1 MNKVVLR
8 HISTISFL
16 LIIPFWIVY
25 IFTIEIIK
33 SIFNNLGI
41 SVTVLIS
48 AFIGF
53 ILTYYFSMNE
63 YTFFSGDGII
73 FYIITSLLMSAITL
87 LFFTIYAFVYYVMF
101 HESKIEGG
109 E

>member
-25 IFTIEIIK
+25 ILTIEIIK

-41 SVTVLIS
+41 SITVLI
-48 AFIGF
+48 AIIIGF
-53 ILTYYFSMNE
+53 GSTYFFSIHE
-63 YTFFSGDGII
+63 LHFTFSGDGTG
-73 FYIITSLLMSAITL
+73 FYIITSLLMSAITIL
-87 LFFTIYAFVYYVMF
+87 LFTIYAFVYYVMF
-101 HESKIEGG
+101 HESKN
-109 E
+109 